1 MLLKSYSRDIFRADC
16 NPSFESVHCIARLDQ
31 DIAAVLPYLNAE
43 WGGFEYIKDPPS
55 VVFKIRGRLIALHGD
70 HIAIN
75 ALEDAREADRVLAW
89 LQREINVVWERRES
103 ITPRTEGM
111 PRPGVL
117 DILKCLPRTNCR
129 ECGEPTC
136 MVFATRVAEGI
147 KAAADCPTI
156 DPDKARE
163 LDGYMRRFDFDF

>member
-1 MLLKSYSRDIFRADC
+1 MLLKSYSREIFRADC
-16 NPSFESVHCIARLDQ
+16 NPSFQSVHCIARLDQ
-31 DIAAVLPYLNAE
+31 DIAPVLPYLNAE

-75 ALEDAREADRVLAW
+75 ALEDAHEADRILQW
-89 LQREINVVWERRES
+89 LQREINAVWDRRDA
-103 ITPRTEGM
+103 ITPRYEGL

-117 DILKCLPRTNCR
+117 DILKRLPRTNCQ
-129 ECGEPTC
+129 ECGAPTC

-156 DPDKARE
+156 DPEKAKA
-163 LDGYMRRFDFDF
+163 LDRYMHRFDFDF